1 MGSLGL
7 SQEQLARIWEE
18 QNAGRTLGGRTASYS
33 APGLYDAVRHD
44 PTSYVPTSEVGRFSY
59 GGALEAASMVP
70 MRRLVDRVGG
80 EATLYGSARGGY
92 SSVQPQINAVQVP
105 QYPEYYAQEY
115 YAQQQ
120 FYAQPVHAAPSYVET
135 APTTVTRAPVVDY
148 RPSLSTLCYVPCD
161 VMPGKAA
168 TVHDV
173 WSGANFCEEVSSGHC
188 YVFLCSFC
196 YHSTCVFECYMCD
209 ELLPCFQV
217 AEILQT
223 SGNRK
228 YFSEGVKE
236 PKMHQVTL
244 QGQRE
249 RDMTDKAGIGIA
261 LERSEA
267 TGLVTVKR
275 LAMDGSAAAD
285 GRLRQGDLILAVD
298 GFQTSVIGSELTS
311 LIIGPEGT

>member
-1 MGSLGL
+1 M
-7 SQEQLARIWEE
+7 WEE
-18 QNAGRTLGGRTASYS
+18 QNAGRTSGGRTASYT
-33 APGLYDAVRHD
+33 AHGLYDAVRHV
-44 PTSYVPTSEVGRFSY
+44 PTSYVSTSEVGRFSY
-59 GGALEAASMVP
+59 GGALDATSLAPV
-70 MRRLVDRVGG
+70 RRIVDRVGG
-80 EATLYGSARGGY
+80 EATLYGSTRGGY

-105 QYPEYYAQEY
+105 PFPEYYAQEY
-115 YAQQQ
+115 YAQPQY
-120 FYAQPVHAAPSYVET
+120 YAQPVQPAPTFVVET
-135 APTTVTRAPVVDY
+135 APTMVTRAPVVDY
-148 RPSLSTLCYVPCD
+148 RPSLSALGYVPCD

-173 WSGANFCEEVSSGHC
+173 WSGANFCEEVSSAHC
-188 YVFLCSFC
+188 YVFQYPLCF
-196 YHSTCVFECYMCD
+196 HSICVFECCMCD
-209 ELLPCFQV
+209 KLLSCFQV
-217 AEILQT
+217 AEILQA

-228 YFSEGVKE
+228 YFSEGVTE

-244 QGQRE
+244 QGRRE

-298 GFQTSVIGSELTS
+298 GFHTSVIGSELTN